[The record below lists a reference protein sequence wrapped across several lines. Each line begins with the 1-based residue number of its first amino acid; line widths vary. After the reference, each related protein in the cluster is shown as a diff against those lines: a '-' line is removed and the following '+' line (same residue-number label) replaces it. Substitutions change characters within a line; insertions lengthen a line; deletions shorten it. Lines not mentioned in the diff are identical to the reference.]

1 MPTRQFSGWA
11 GSLALSLIASLAGFP
26 LQTYFDQGD
35 EIERLADQLARL
47 EEVNVEL
54 SAEVERLRTDEGVRE
69 AARDQLGYVGD
80 GERRETIVP
89 AAGPL
94 TDLPGGWPYGP
105 VGRIIELRLGT
116 P

>member
-1 MPTRQFSGWA
+1 M
-11 GSLALSLIASLAGFP
+11 LALSLIASLAGFP

-35 EIERLADQLARL
+35 EIERLGDQLARL
-47 EEVNVEL
+47 EEVNAEL
-54 SAEVERLRTDEGVRE
+54 AAEVERLRTDEGVRE

-80 GERRETIVP
+80 GERRETIIP
-89 AAGPL
+89 TSAPL
-94 TDLPGGWPYGP
+94 TDLPAGWPYGP

>member
-1 MPTRQFSGWA
+1 MLLGGA
-11 GSLALSLIASLAGFP
+11 LVVLALSLIASLAGFP

-47 EEVNVEL
+47 GEVNVEL